1 MVVDIHESVQ
11 KKHKKKKT
19 NSINEEEMKGEIID
33 LTRHEKD
40 SSFVFS
46 KNEHSRKRTRKA
58 EETEEVGS
66 SKKKQKT
73 CSNRESSSE
82 EIVLTSSVTE
92 VSETKRSKKDKK
104 SNEETEEAENSI
116 RKKKKKSSNR
126 ESSSEEI
133 VLASSV
139 TEVSE
144 TKRSKKDKKSKEEIN
159 LGVVDTDIL
168 LQAGINLGLPMEDTE
183 TSLPQ
188 TPKVK
193 KKKKNK
199 EKDTPTPSDKN
210 KNERTLDY
218 LRSWH
223 SNRKKW
229 KFNKMLQ
236 VHLLHIM
243 YDKSLLND
251 GDFDVMLLYLEGLNG
266 KSREKTKEDAEKIIN
281 NDKQDTD
288 SSNVDKEERARQI
301 IQILS

>member
-19 NSINEEEMKGEIID
+19 NSINEEEMKGEVID

-46 KNEHSRKRTRKA
+46 KNERSRKRTRKA
-58 EETEEVGS
+58 EETEEVES

-82 EIVLTSSVTE
+82 EIGLTSSVTE

-139 TEVSE
+139 M
-144 TKRSKKDKKSKEEIN
+144 KRSKKDKKSKEEIN

-168 LQAGINLGLPMEDTE
+168 QQAGINLGLPMEDTE
-183 TSLPQ
+183 TSLPE

-193 KKKKNK
+193 KKKKDK

-223 SNRKKW
+223 SNQKKW

-266 KSREKTKEDAEKIIN
+266 KSREKTIEDAEKIIN